1 MQLCINK
8 SRLFRPFFV
17 QYCKKILSQI
27 LRHEFGHNL
36 GMPHVHAVH
45 NGGNVHPNDWDCGH
59 KGDIMGGNS
68 RGQWSP
74 CSVMDFRR
82 MYTLYFSQD
91 LWCLPCKMHK
101 KYFFKKYFL

>member
-1 MQLCINK
+1 
-8 SRLFRPFFV
+8 
-17 QYCKKILSQI
+17 
-27 LRHEFGHNL
+27 
-36 GMPHVHAVH
+36 MPHVHAVH

-101 KYFFKKYFL
+101 KYF